1 MKNKIPGLLT
11 VILCAAVIF
20 GFAAWSIVKP
30 DEAVSAAER
39 RSLAQMPD
47 VSLGAV
53 LGGSFMSEFES
64 YALDQFPMRDELRTL
79 KAGFSLELLRQKDN
93 NGYYLASGHAAKL
106 DYTLN
111 GGSVDNAAERFGY
124 VYDRY
129 LKDSGCKVYL
139 SLVPDKSYYMTVVQP
154 TLDFDALSEM
164 LCGMMPYAEYI
175 DLAPSLGLDCYYR
188 TDPHWDQAKLTGTAQ
203 TMADAMGT
211 ALSGEYSETVLSD
224 SFRGAYAA
232 QLAMPMQPDKLTV
245 LTSDVLNA
253 CTVYDFE
260 SGKTTGLYDKA
271 AADGLDAYSVFLNG
285 SRALLTVENPAAES
299 TRELIIFR
307 DSFGS
312 SIAPLLAE
320 GYAKITLVDIR
331 YISPE
336 RLDKFVSFSGQDVLF
351 LYSSSVINSSGQLL

>member
-20 GFAAWSIVKP
+20 GFAIWSIIKP
-30 DEAVSAAER
+30 DETVSAAER
-39 RSLAQMPD
+39 RNLAQMPEL
-47 VSLGAV
+47 STSTV

-64 YALDQFPMRDELRTL
+64 YALDQFPMRDGLRTL
-79 KAGFSLELLRQKDN
+79 KAAFSLNILQQQDN

-106 DYTLN
+106 DYVLN
-111 GGSVDNAAERFGY
+111 HDSVTNAADRFGY

-129 LKDSGCKVYL
+129 LKDNGCKVYL
-139 SLVPDKSYYMTVVQP
+139 SLVPDKSYYMAAEQP
-154 TLDFDALSEM
+154 TLDFDALSQM
-164 LCGMMPYAEYI
+164 LCCKMPYAEYI
-175 DLAPSLGLDCYYR
+175 DLAPSLSLDCYYR

-203 TMADAMGT
+203 TLADAMGT
-211 ALSGEYSETVLSD
+211 QISGDYTETVLSD

-245 LTSDVLNA
+245 LTNDVLNV

-260 SGKTTGLYDKA
+260 SGKTTGLYDTGA
-271 AADGLDAYSVFLNG
+271 VDGLDAYSVFLNG
-285 SRALLTVENPAAES
+285 SRALLTIENPAAES
-299 TRELIIFR
+299 GRELIIFR

-320 GYAKITLVDIR
+320 GYEKITLIDIR
-331 YISPE
+331 YISPA
-336 RLDKFVSFSGQDVLF
+336 RLEKFVSFSGQDVLF
-351 LYSSSVINSSGQLL
+351 LYSSSVINSSSQLL

>member
-20 GFAAWSIVKP
+20 GFAAWSIIKP
-30 DEAVSAAER
+30 DETISAAER
-39 RSLAQMPD
+39 RRLAQMPE
-47 VSLGAV
+47 VSIGTV

-111 GGSVDNAAERFGY
+111 EDSVDNAADRFGY

-139 SLVPDKSYYMTVVQP
+139 SLVPDKSYYMAAEQP
-154 TLDFDALSEM
+154 TLDFDALLQM
-164 LCGMMPYAEYI
+164 LCGKMPYAEHI
-175 DLAPSLGLDCYYR
+175 ELAPSLGLDCYYR
-188 TDPHWDQAKLTGTAQ
+188 IDPHWNQAKLTGTAQ
-203 TMADAMGT
+203 TLANAMGVS
-211 ALSGEYSETVLSD
+211 LSGEYTEEILSD
-224 SFRGAYAA
+224 SFRGAYGA

-245 LTSDVLNA
+245 LTNDVLSS

-260 SGKTTGLYDKA
+260 SDKTTGLYDKA
-271 AADGLDAYSVFLNG
+271 AANGLDAYSVFLNG
-285 SRALLTVENPAAES
+285 SRALLTVENPAAEN

-336 RLDKFVSFSGQDVLF
+336 RLDKFISFSGQDVLF
-351 LYSSSVINSSGQLL
+351 LYSSSVINSSSQLL